1 MQTRTFQAANMTEA
15 LQLVKAELGPDAMI
29 ISSKKERRKG
39 LLGFFTKPVFRIVA
53 TVDSPPQ
60 RKVAHYREEP
70 GLEGTTR
77 DAFRDSML
85 QPLARELKELRER
98 VDSLL
103 VKESV
108 SRQEPVVPAPV
119 ARAEWGDSAAE
130 SDFFLHEP
138 VNAEMLELKKL
149 LLESVQGES
158 AGAFPGVA
166 RETRFTAGTLA
177 CAITDRGKKEP
188 VSLAKVSATLHEA
201 GLVETSIHALLDKV
215 KSSEKQ
221 IDGEEDLKE
230 LLKES
235 LETAIKCSGPI
246 RLKKNGTKIVALVG
260 PTGVGKTTTIAKL
273 AALYTIGRKAKIALV
288 TIDTFRVGAVEQL
301 KTYSRIMGVPL
312 EVAST
317 PKELEKALAAHTDK
331 DLVLIDTVGRSPKD
345 KETIEGLRTMLDSS
359 FTIETHLCVAAT
371 TREREL
377 RGIVESFGALPI
389 SRLLFTKLDES
400 SSFGSIVNLQLENK
414 LPLSYFTRG
423 QRVPEDIEPASG
435 KKVAELILGED

>member
-1 MQTRTFQAANMTEA
+1 MQTRTFQAVNMAEA
-15 LQLVKAELGPDAMI
+15 MQLVKSELGPDAMI
-29 ISSKKERRKG
+29 ISSRKERRKG
-39 LLGFFTKPVFRIVA
+39 LLGFFTKPVFRIIA
-53 TVDSPPQ
+53 TVDSAPQ
-60 RKVAHYREEP
+60 RKIAPYREEAVRQ
-70 GLEGTTR
+70 ETTR
-77 DAFRDSML
+77 DEFRNSML
-85 QPLARELKELRER
+85 EPLARELKELRER

-103 VKESV
+103 VKENNTRQESV
-108 SRQEPVVPAPV
+108 SPATATRAEQGDGASGSDFSLREPVS
-119 ARAEWGDSAAE
+119 G
-130 SDFFLHEP
+130 
-138 VNAEMLELKKL
+138 EMLELKKL
-149 LLESVQGES
+149 LLESVQGGT
-158 AGAFPGVA
+158 AGANPGSV
-166 RETRFTAGTLA
+166 RETQVPAGNLA
-177 CAITDRGKKEP
+177 CAATDRGRKETF
-188 VSLAKVSATLHEA
+188 SFARVSATLHEA
-201 GLVETSIHALLDKV
+201 GLVEASIHALLEKV
-215 KSSEKQ
+215 KSSGKQ
-221 IDGEEDLKE
+221 VDDEEDLRG

-235 LETAIKCSGPI
+235 LEATIKCSGPI
-246 RLKKNGTKIVALVG
+246 RMKKNGTRIVALVG

-273 AALYTIGRKAKIALV
+273 AAHYTVGRKAKIALV

-345 KETIEGLRTMLDSS
+345 TETIEGLRAMLDSS

-389 SRLLFTKLDES
+389 NRLLFTKLDES
-400 SSFGSIVNLQLENK
+400 SSFGSIVNLQIENK

-435 KKVAELILGED
+435 KKVAELIFGED

>member
-1 MQTRTFQAANMTEA
+1 MQTRTFQAVNMAEA
-15 LQLVKAELGPDAMI
+15 MQLVKAELGPDAMI
-29 ISSKKERRKG
+29 ISSRKERRKG
-39 LLGFFTKPVFRIVA
+39 ILGFFTKPVFRIVA
-53 TVDSPPQ
+53 TVDTAPQ
-60 RKVAHYREEP
+60 RKVGHYRESVDRE
-70 GLEGTTR
+70 ETTR
-77 DAFRDSML
+77 DEFRNSML
-85 QPLARELKELRER
+85 QPLARELKELREK
-98 VDSLL
+98 VDSFL
-103 VKESV
+103 VKEKNTRQEAASPE
-108 SRQEPVVPAPV
+108 SAPRGELSDGASGRDFFQQEPVNG
-119 ARAEWGDSAAE
+119 EI
-130 SDFFLHEP
+130 
-138 VNAEMLELKKL
+138 LELKKL
-149 LLESVQGES
+149 LLESVQGETS
-158 AGAFPGVA
+158 GAFSGNA
-166 RETRFTAGTLA
+166 RDTHVTTGNFSCAATERAKNET
-177 CAITDRGKKEP
+177 
-188 VSLAKVSATLHEA
+188 VSLARVSATLHEA
-201 GLVETSIHALLDKV
+201 GLVETSIHALLEKV

-221 IDGEEDLKE
+221 IDGEEGLRG
-230 LLKES
+230 LLKDS
-235 LETAIKCSGPI
+235 LEAIIKCSRPI
-246 RLKKNGTKIVALVG
+246 RMKKNGTKIVALVG

-345 KETIEGLRTMLDSS
+345 KETIEGLRAMLDSS

-377 RGIVESFGALPI
+377 RGIVESFGALPL

-400 SSFGSIVNLQLENK
+400 SSFGSIVNLQIENK

>member
-1 MQTRTFQAANMTEA
+1 MAEA
-15 LQLVKAELGPDAMI
+15 MQLVKAELGPDAMI

-39 LLGFFTKPVFRIVA
+39 ILGFFSKPVFRIIA
-53 TVDSPPQ
+53 TVDTSSQ
-60 RKVAHYREEP
+60 RKVARYRDDT
-70 GLEGTTR
+70 GNEGTTR
-77 DAFRDSML
+77 DEFRNSML
-85 QPLARELKELRER
+85 EPLARELKELRER

-103 VKESV
+103 VKEV
-108 SRQEPVVPAPV
+108 PVRQEHVVPPPV
-119 ARAEWGDSAAE
+119 ARTEYGNTLSAGDFS
-130 SDFFLHEP
+130 LREP
-138 VNAEMLELKKL
+138 VNREMQELKKL
-149 LLESVQGES
+149 LLESVQGETPEGDS
-158 AGAFPGVA
+158 PA
-166 RETRFTAGTLA
+166 RIATGSFASVPAEK
-177 CAITDRGKKEP
+177 DKKES
-188 VSLAKVSATLHEA
+188 VSLAGVSVTLHEA
-201 GLVETSIHALLDKV
+201 GLVETSIHTLLEKV
-215 KSSEKQ
+215 KSSEKP
-221 IDGEEDLKE
+221 IDDEDDLKE

-235 LETAIKCSGPI
+235 LEATVKCSGPI

-345 KETIEGLRTMLDSS
+345 KETIEALRAMLDSS

-377 RGIVESFGALPI
+377 RGIVESFGALPV

-400 SSFGSIVNLQLENK
+400 SSFGSIVNLQIENK

>member
-1 MQTRTFQAANMTEA
+1 MQTRTFQAVNMAEA
-15 LQLVKAELGPDAMI
+15 MQLVKAELGPDAMI
-29 ISSKKERRKG
+29 ISSRKERRKG
-39 LLGFFTKPVFRIVA
+39 ILGFFTKPVFRIVA
-53 TVDSPPQ
+53 TVDTAPQ
-60 RKVAHYREEP
+60 RKSAHYRDTAGREE
-70 GLEGTTR
+70 TTR
-77 DAFRDSML
+77 DEFRNSML
-85 QPLARELKELRER
+85 EPLARELKELRER

-103 VKESV
+103 VKENSTSQEAV
-108 SRQEPVVPAPV
+108 SSAKA
-119 ARAEWGDSAAE
+119 ARAEWADAAPVR
-130 SDFFLHEP
+130 DFSQREP
-138 VNAEMLELKKL
+138 VTGEMLELKKL
-149 LLESVQGES
+149 LLESVQGE
-158 AGAFPGVA
+158 
-166 RETRFTAGTLA
+166 TAGIFSGSTRDTLVPAGNFA
-177 CAITDRGKKEP
+177 CAAADQNKKET
-188 VSLAKVSATLHEA
+188 VSLARISGTLHEA
-201 GLVETSIHALLDKV
+201 GLVEASIHALLEKV
-215 KSSEKQ
+215 KSSEKPL
-221 IDGEEDLKE
+221 DSEEDIKE

-235 LETAIKCSGPI
+235 LESAIKCSGPI
-246 RLKKNGTKIVALVG
+246 RLKKSGTKIVALVG

-345 KETIEGLRTMLDSS
+345 KETIESLRAMLDSS

-377 RGIVESFGALPI
+377 RGIVESFGALPL

-400 SSFGSIVNLQLENK
+400 SLFGSIVNLQIENK

>member
-1 MQTRTFQAANMTEA
+1 MQTRTFQAVNMAEA
-15 LQLVKAELGPDAMI
+15 MQLVKAELGPDAMI
-29 ISSKKERRKG
+29 ISSRKERRKG
-39 LLGFFTKPVFRIVA
+39 ILGFFAKPVFRIVA
-53 TVDSPPQ
+53 TVDTTPQ
-60 RKVAHYREEP
+60 RKSAPYRETVGREQ
-70 GLEGTTR
+70 TTR
-77 DAFRDSML
+77 DEFRNSML
-85 QPLARELKELRER
+85 EPLARELKELREK
-98 VDSLL
+98 VDTLL
-103 VKESV
+103 VKENNTCQAAVPPVTASRSECADTAPGRDFTQRESV
-108 SRQEPVVPAPV
+108 N
-119 ARAEWGDSAAE
+119 G
-130 SDFFLHEP
+130 
-138 VNAEMLELKKL
+138 EMLELKKL
-149 LLESVQGES
+149 LLESVQGE
-158 AGAFPGVA
+158 
-166 RETRFTAGTLA
+166 TAGTFSAIARDTLVPSGNLA
-177 CAITDRGKKEP
+177 CAATDRNKKGT
-188 VSLAKVSATLHEA
+188 VSLARISATLHGA
-201 GLVETSIHALLDKV
+201 GLVESSVHALLEKL
-215 KSSEKQ
+215 KSSEKPSDSEGD
-221 IDGEEDLKE
+221 IRG

-235 LETAIKCSGPI
+235 LESAIKCSGPI

-331 DLVLIDTVGRSPKD
+331 DLILIDTVGRSPKD
-345 KETIEGLRTMLDSS
+345 KETIEGLRSMLDSS
-359 FTIETHLCVAAT
+359 FAIETHLCVAAT

-377 RGIVESFGALPI
+377 RGIVESFGALPL

-400 SSFGSIVNLQLENK
+400 SSFGSIVNLQIENK

>member
-1 MQTRTFQAANMTEA
+1 MQTRTFQAANMADA

-29 ISSKKERRKG
+29 ISSKQERRKG
-39 LLGFFTKPVFRIVA
+39 LLGFFTRPVFRIIA
-53 TVDSPPQ
+53 TIDTSPQ
-60 RKVAHYREEP
+60 RKVAHYREDQ
-70 GLEGTTR
+70 GREGTTR

-85 QPLARELKELRER
+85 EPLARELKELRER

-103 VKESV
+103 VKESA
-108 SRQEPVVPAPV
+108 SRQEPVLPASV
-119 ARAEWGDSAAE
+119 APAEWRDAAPE
-130 SDFFLHEP
+130 CDFSLREP
-138 VNAEMLELKKL
+138 LSGEMQELKKL

-158 AGAFPGVA
+158 AGAYSASA

-177 CAITDRGKKEP
+177 CVATDRNRNDP

-201 GLVETSIHALLDKV
+201 GLVETSIHALLEKV
-215 KSSEKQ
+215 KSSEKR
-221 IDGEEDLKE
+221 IDGEEGLKG

-235 LETAIKCSGPI
+235 IEGTIKCSGPI

-273 AALYTIGRKAKIALV
+273 AALFTIGRKAKIALV

-331 DLVLIDTVGRSPKD
+331 DLILIDTVGRSPNDKD
-345 KETIEGLRTMLDSS
+345 TIEGLRSMLDSS
-359 FTIETHLCVAAT
+359 FTIETHLCIAAT

-377 RGIVESFGALPI
+377 RGIVASFGALSI

-423 QRVPEDIEPASG
+423 QRVPEDIEPASS
-435 KKVAELILGED
+435 KKVAELIFGEA

>member
-1 MQTRTFQAANMTEA
+1 MQTRTFQAVNMAEA
-15 LQLVKAELGPDAMI
+15 MQLVKAELGPDAMI
-29 ISSKKERRKG
+29 ISSRKERRKG
-39 LLGFFTKPVFRIVA
+39 ILGFFTKPVFRIVA
-53 TVDSPPQ
+53 TVDTAPQ
-60 RKVAHYREEP
+60 RKVGHYRESVDRE
-70 GLEGTTR
+70 ETTR
-77 DAFRDSML
+77 DEFRNSML

-98 VDSLL
+98 VDSFL
-103 VKESV
+103 VKENNIRQEAASPESAPRAEVSV
-108 SRQEPVVPAPV
+108 GASGRDFSQQEPVNG
-119 ARAEWGDSAAE
+119 EI
-130 SDFFLHEP
+130 
-138 VNAEMLELKKL
+138 LELKKL
-149 LLESVQGES
+149 LLESVQAEIPGEFS
-158 AGAFPGVA
+158 GNVRDTHVTTGNFS
-166 RETRFTAGTLA
+166 
-177 CAITDRGKKEP
+177 CAATERAKKDT
-188 VSLAKVSATLHEA
+188 VSLARVSATLHEA
-201 GLVETSIHALLDKV
+201 GLVETSIHALLEKV

-221 IDGEEDLKE
+221 IDGEEDLRG
-230 LLKES
+230 LLKDS
-235 LETAIKCSGPI
+235 LESTIKCSGPI
-246 RLKKNGTKIVALVG
+246 RMKKNGTKIVALVG

-317 PKELEKALAAHTDK
+317 PKELEKALAAHADK

-345 KETIEGLRTMLDSS
+345 KETIEGLRAMLDSS

-377 RGIVESFGALPI
+377 RGIVKSFGALPL

-400 SSFGSIVNLQLENK
+400 SSFGSIVNLQIENK

>member
-1 MQTRTFQAANMTEA
+1 MQTRTFQAVNMAEA
-15 LQLVKAELGPDAMI
+15 MQLVKAELGPDAMI
-29 ISSKKERRKG
+29 ISSRKERRKG
-39 LLGFFTKPVFRIVA
+39 ILGFFTKPVFRIVA
-53 TVDSPPQ
+53 TVDTAPQ
-60 RKVAHYREEP
+60 RNAAHYREAVGRGE
-70 GLEGTTR
+70 TTR
-77 DAFRDSML
+77 DEFRNSML
-85 QPLARELKELRER
+85 EPLARELKELRER

-103 VKESV
+103 VKENGT
-108 SRQEPVVPAPV
+108 RQESVPAAP
-119 ARAEWGDSAAE
+119 AIRSERGDGAPGRDFSLQESANGE
-130 SDFFLHEP
+130 IQ
-138 VNAEMLELKKL
+138 ELKKL
-149 LLESVQGES
+149 LLESVQGET
-158 AGAFPGVA
+158 AGAASGFFRDP
-166 RETRFTAGTLA
+166 RLPAGNLA
-177 CAITDRGKKEP
+177 CATTDRSKKETA
-188 VSLAKVSATLHEA
+188 SLARVSATLHEA
-201 GLVETSIHALLDKV
+201 GLVEASIHALLEKV
-215 KSSEKQ
+215 KNSEKQ
-221 IDGEEDLKE
+221 IDGEEDLRG

-235 LETAIKCSGPI
+235 LDATIKCSGPI

-345 KETIEGLRTMLDSS
+345 KDTIEGLRSMLDSS

-400 SSFGSIVNLQLENK
+400 SSFGSIVNLQIENK